1 MKNALVSLSNVV
13 CEALQ
18 LGMSVGLAEISSLR
32 LTVPSEMMDTAEE
45 VTVKDVLKT
54 PKIVFMSKQIYFI
67 TTTVVDWVDI
77 YTRSKYKYTVLDS
90 LAYCQQ
96 WRICYLK
103 CSLQSNNN
111 WLRRPSLRLNR
122 DCAKVLVES
131 MVVAFQRFKLSNNN
145 FKLR

>member
-18 LGMSVGLAEISSLR
+18 LGMSVDLAEIGSLR

-96 WRICYLK
+96 RRICYLK
-103 CSLQSNNN
+103 CSL
-111 WLRRPSLRLNR
+111 
-122 DCAKVLVES
+122 
-131 MVVAFQRFKLSNNN
+131 
-145 FKLR
+145 